1 MLGPVLFCIYTIGLS
16 NILQN
21 QGVKFKLF
29 ADDTQLYFTVF
40 DIRSTSEK
48 LNSVLHSVKEWM
60 DFKHLKLNENKTE
73 YMLVGKK
80 NSLRDLGDVNMY
92 INGNQAHIADKVRD
106 LGVLLDCNL
115 SLNSQINNIVK
126 TAGYNL
132 RNIAFIKK
140 YVDESSLKR
149 LVINSVISRLD
160 YCNSVYYRLP
170 KFQLKKL
177 QNILNRAARLIKGVS
192 LRERITPVLIELHW
206 LPIKARII
214 FKICVLTHQAL
225 NTGCPPYLRELLQVM
240 QPLEGIN
247 TRRATDG
254 ITLFELRCSTSVGFR
269 AFKSAAPRLYN
280 TLPLD
285 TGGLIIW

>member
-132 RNIAFIKK
+132 RNIGFIKK
-140 YVDESSLKR
+140 YVDVSSLKR

-160 YCNSVYYRLP
+160 YCNSVYYGLP

-177 QNILNRAARLIKGVS
+177 QNILNRAARLIKGFTA
-192 LRERITPVLIELHW
+192 RENH
-206 LPIKARII
+206 
-214 FKICVLTHQAL
+214 
-225 NTGCPPYLRELLQVM
+225 
-240 QPLEGIN
+240 
-247 TRRATDG
+247 
-254 ITLFELRCSTSVGFR
+254 FR
-269 AFKSAAPRLYN
+269 S
-280 TLPLD
+280 D
-285 TGGLIIW
+285 